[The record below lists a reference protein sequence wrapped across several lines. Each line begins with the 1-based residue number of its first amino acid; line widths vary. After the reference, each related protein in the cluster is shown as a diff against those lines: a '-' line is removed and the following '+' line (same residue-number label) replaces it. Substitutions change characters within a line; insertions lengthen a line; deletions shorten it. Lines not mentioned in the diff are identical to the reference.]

1 MLQTVAVIVE
11 VAKDPEGLT
20 EDVATAFN
28 KARNE
33 LLVAYDKATELAT
46 SPDLKSAL
54 EKALDADSVIYY
66 DIAGATQERM
76 QASIAAVGAQQV
88 MNHYF
93 NPGDGE
99 WTSRE
104 IQVVLHSREFTLETA
119 ASTFSPEHLDTGT
132 RILLETVPDP
142 IGTVLDIGCGWGPL
156 ALTAALRSPESSV
169 WGIDVNQRALEL
181 TRRNAVRV
189 GVSNVTV
196 GLPDEVPA
204 DLRFDTIWSNPPI
217 RVGKAELHAILE
229 TWIPRL
235 NPGGE
240 AWLVVAK
247 SLGAESL
254 QKWLGERWPDAE
266 VATAE
271 IAKGFRVIAFRVP
284 AV

>member
-1 MLQTVAVIVE
+1 
-11 VAKDPEGLT
+11 
-20 EDVATAFN
+20 
-28 KARNE
+28 
-33 LLVAYDKATELAT
+33 
-46 SPDLKSAL
+46 
-54 EKALDADSVIYY
+54 
-66 DIAGATQERM
+66 
-76 QASIAAVGAQQV
+76 

-93 NPGDGE
+93 DPGDGE

-104 IQVVLHSREFTLETA
+104 IQVVLDDREFTLETA

-142 IGTVLDIGCGWGPL
+142 IGTVLDIGCGWGPI
-156 ALTAALRSPESSV
+156 ALTAALRSPESVV

-181 TRRNAVRV
+181 TRRNAARV

-196 GLPDEVPA
+196 GLPGEVPA

-229 TWIPRL
+229 TWLPRL

-266 VATAE
+266 VSTAE
-271 IAKGFRVIAFRVP
+271 IAKGFRVIEFVA
-284 AV
+284 AGA

>member
-1 MLQTVAVIVE
+1 
-11 VAKDPEGLT
+11 
-20 EDVATAFN
+20 
-28 KARNE
+28 
-33 LLVAYDKATELAT
+33 
-46 SPDLKSAL
+46 
-54 EKALDADSVIYY
+54 
-66 DIAGATQERM
+66 
-76 QASIAAVGAQQV
+76 

-93 NPGDGE
+93 DPGDGE

-104 IQVVLHSREFTLETA
+104 IRVVLDGHEFTLETA

-142 IGTVLDIGCGWGPL
+142 VGTVLDIGCGWGPI
-156 ALTAALRSPESSV
+156 ALTAALRAPESEV
-169 WGIDVNQRALEL
+169 WGVDVNQRALEL

-229 TWIPRL
+229 TWLPRL

-247 SLGAESL
+247 NLGADSL
-254 QKWLGERWPDAE
+254 MKWLAERWPDADI
-266 VATAE
+266 TKPE
-271 IAKGFRVIAFRVP
+271 ISKGFWVIAFV
-284 AV
+284 AA

>member
-1 MLQTVAVIVE
+1 
-11 VAKDPEGLT
+11 
-20 EDVATAFN
+20 
-28 KARNE
+28 
-33 LLVAYDKATELAT
+33 
-46 SPDLKSAL
+46 
-54 EKALDADSVIYY
+54 
-66 DIAGATQERM
+66 
-76 QASIAAVGAQQV
+76 

-93 NPGDGE
+93 DPGDGE

-104 IQVVLHSREFTLETA
+104 IQAVLEGREFTLETA

-142 IGTVLDIGCGWGPL
+142 IGTVLDIGCGWGPI
-156 ALTAALRSPESSV
+156 ALTAALRSPESVV

-196 GLPDEVPA
+196 GLPDDVPA

-235 NPGGE
+235 NPGGD

-254 QKWLGERWPDAE
+254 QKWLGERWSDAE
-266 VATAE
+266 VSTAE
-271 IAKGFRVIAFRVP
+271 IAKGFRVIEFHNN
-284 AV
+284 

>member
-1 MLQTVAVIVE
+1 
-11 VAKDPEGLT
+11 
-20 EDVATAFN
+20 
-28 KARNE
+28 
-33 LLVAYDKATELAT
+33 
-46 SPDLKSAL
+46 
-54 EKALDADSVIYY
+54 
-66 DIAGATQERM
+66 
-76 QASIAAVGAQQV
+76 

-93 NPGDGE
+93 DPGDGE

-104 IQVVLHSREFTLETA
+104 IRVVLDGHEFTLETA

-142 IGTVLDIGCGWGPL
+142 IGTVLDIGCGWGPI
-156 ALTAALRSPESSV
+156 ALTAALRSPESVV

-266 VATAE
+266 VSTAE
-271 IAKGFRVIAFRVP
+271 IAKGFRVIEFVA
-284 AV
+284 AGA

>member
-1 MLQTVAVIVE
+1 
-11 VAKDPEGLT
+11 
-20 EDVATAFN
+20 
-28 KARNE
+28 
-33 LLVAYDKATELAT
+33 
-46 SPDLKSAL
+46 
-54 EKALDADSVIYY
+54 
-66 DIAGATQERM
+66 
-76 QASIAAVGAQQV
+76 

-93 NPGDGE
+93 DPGDGE

-104 IQVVLHSREFTLETA
+104 IRVELVGREFTLETA

-142 IGTVLDIGCGWGPL
+142 IGTVLDIGCGWGPI
-156 ALTAALRSPESSV
+156 ALTAALRSPESPV

-229 TWIPRL
+229 TWLPRL

-247 SLGAESL
+247 NLGADSL
-254 QKWLGERWPDAE
+254 MKWLAERWPDADI
-266 VATAE
+266 TKPE
-271 IAKGFRVIAFRVP
+271 ISKGFWVVAFRVP
-284 AV
+284 GV

>member
-1 MLQTVAVIVE
+1 
-11 VAKDPEGLT
+11 
-20 EDVATAFN
+20 
-28 KARNE
+28 
-33 LLVAYDKATELAT
+33 
-46 SPDLKSAL
+46 
-54 EKALDADSVIYY
+54 
-66 DIAGATQERM
+66 
-76 QASIAAVGAQQV
+76 

-93 NPGDGE
+93 DPGDGE

-104 IQVVLHSREFTLETA
+104 IRVELVGREFTLETA

-142 IGTVLDIGCGWGPL
+142 IGTVLDIGCGWGPI
-156 ALTAALRSPESSV
+156 ALTAALRSPESPV

-229 TWIPRL
+229 TWLPRL

-247 SLGAESL
+247 NLGADSL
-254 QKWLGERWPDAE
+254 MKWLAERWPDADI
-266 VATAE
+266 TKPE
-271 IAKGFRVIAFRVP
+271 ISKGFWVIAFRGPGV
-284 AV
+284 

>member
-1 MLQTVAVIVE
+1 
-11 VAKDPEGLT
+11 
-20 EDVATAFN
+20 
-28 KARNE
+28 
-33 LLVAYDKATELAT
+33 
-46 SPDLKSAL
+46 
-54 EKALDADSVIYY
+54 
-66 DIAGATQERM
+66 
-76 QASIAAVGAQQV
+76 

-93 NPGDGE
+93 DPGDGE

-104 IQVVLHSREFTLETA
+104 IRVELVGREFTLETA
-119 ASTFSPEHLDTGT
+119 AGTFSPEHLDTGT
-132 RILLETVPDP
+132 RLLLDTVPVP
-142 IGTVLDIGCGWGPL
+142 VGTVLDIGCGWGPI
-156 ALTAALRSPESSV
+156 ALTAALRSPASPV

-196 GLPDEVPA
+196 GLPDEVPD

-247 SLGAESL
+247 NLGADSL
-254 QKWLGERWPDAE
+254 MKWLAERWPDADI
-266 VATAE
+266 TKPE
-271 IAKGFRVIAFRVP
+271 ISKGFWVIAFRVP
-284 AV
+284 GV

>member
-1 MLQTVAVIVE
+1 
-11 VAKDPEGLT
+11 
-20 EDVATAFN
+20 
-28 KARNE
+28 
-33 LLVAYDKATELAT
+33 
-46 SPDLKSAL
+46 
-54 EKALDADSVIYY
+54 
-66 DIAGATQERM
+66 
-76 QASIAAVGAQQV
+76 

-93 NPGDGE
+93 DPGDGE

-104 IQVVLHSREFTLETA
+104 IQVVLDGREFTLETA
-119 ASTFSPEHLDTGT
+119 ASTFSSEHLDTGT
-132 RILLETVPDP
+132 RILLETVPGP
-142 IGTVLDIGCGWGPL
+142 IGTVLDIGCGWGPI
-156 ALTAALRSPESSV
+156 ALTAALRSLESPV

-266 VATAE
+266 VSTAE
-271 IAKGFRVIAFRVP
+271 IAKGFRVIEFVAAGV
-284 AV
+284 

>member
-1 MLQTVAVIVE
+1 
-11 VAKDPEGLT
+11 
-20 EDVATAFN
+20 
-28 KARNE
+28 
-33 LLVAYDKATELAT
+33 
-46 SPDLKSAL
+46 
-54 EKALDADSVIYY
+54 
-66 DIAGATQERM
+66 
-76 QASIAAVGAQQV
+76 

-93 NPGDGE
+93 DPGDGE

-104 IQVVLHSREFTLETA
+104 IQVVLDGREFTIETA

-132 RILLETVPDP
+132 RILLETVPDA
-142 IGTVLDIGCGWGPL
+142 IGTVLDIGCGWGPI

-266 VATAE
+266 VSTAE
-271 IAKGFRVIAFRVP
+271 IAKGFRVIEFA
-284 AV
+284 AAGA

>member
-1 MLQTVAVIVE
+1 
-11 VAKDPEGLT
+11 
-20 EDVATAFN
+20 
-28 KARNE
+28 
-33 LLVAYDKATELAT
+33 
-46 SPDLKSAL
+46 
-54 EKALDADSVIYY
+54 
-66 DIAGATQERM
+66 
-76 QASIAAVGAQQV
+76 

-93 NPGDGE
+93 DPGDGE

-104 IQVVLHSREFTLETA
+104 IQVVLEGREFTLETA

-142 IGTVLDIGCGWGPL
+142 IGTVLDIGCGWGPI
-156 ALTAALRSPESSV
+156 ALTAALRSPESPV

-196 GLPDEVPA
+196 GLPDDVPD

-254 QKWLGERWPDAE
+254 RKWLGERWPDSE
-266 VATAE
+266 VSTAE
-271 IAKGFRVIAFRVP
+271 IAKGFRVIAFHNH
-284 AV
+284 

>member
-1 MLQTVAVIVE
+1 
-11 VAKDPEGLT
+11 
-20 EDVATAFN
+20 
-28 KARNE
+28 
-33 LLVAYDKATELAT
+33 
-46 SPDLKSAL
+46 
-54 EKALDADSVIYY
+54 
-66 DIAGATQERM
+66 
-76 QASIAAVGAQQV
+76 

-93 NPGDGE
+93 DPGDGE

-104 IQVVLHSREFTLETA
+104 ILVLLDGREFTLETA

-142 IGTVLDIGCGWGPL
+142 IGTVLDIGCGWGPI
-156 ALTAALRSPESSV
+156 ALTAALRSPESVV

-196 GLPDEVPA
+196 GLPDEVSA

-266 VATAE
+266 VSTAE
-271 IAKGFRVIAFRVP
+271 IAKGFRVIEFVA
-284 AV
+284 AGA

>member
-1 MLQTVAVIVE
+1 
-11 VAKDPEGLT
+11 
-20 EDVATAFN
+20 
-28 KARNE
+28 
-33 LLVAYDKATELAT
+33 
-46 SPDLKSAL
+46 
-54 EKALDADSVIYY
+54 
-66 DIAGATQERM
+66 
-76 QASIAAVGAQQV
+76 

-93 NPGDGE
+93 DPGDGE
-99 WTSRE
+99 WSSRE
-104 IQVVLHSREFTLETA
+104 IRVVLDGKDYTLETA
-119 ASTFSPEHLDTGT
+119 PATFSPEHLDTGT

-142 IGTVLDIGCGWGPL
+142 VGTVLDIGCGWGPI
-156 ALTAALRSPESSV
+156 ALVAALRSPESTV

-189 GVSNVTV
+189 GVSNVQV
-196 GLPDEVPA
+196 GLPTEVPA

-254 QKWLGERWPDAE
+254 QKWLGERWPGAQ
-266 VATAE
+266 VSTAK
-271 IAKGFRVIAFRVP
+271 IAKGFRVIEFVTAG
-284 AV
+284 A

>member
-1 MLQTVAVIVE
+1 
-11 VAKDPEGLT
+11 
-20 EDVATAFN
+20 
-28 KARNE
+28 
-33 LLVAYDKATELAT
+33 
-46 SPDLKSAL
+46 
-54 EKALDADSVIYY
+54 
-66 DIAGATQERM
+66 
-76 QASIAAVGAQQV
+76 

>member
-1 MLQTVAVIVE
+1 
-11 VAKDPEGLT
+11 
-20 EDVATAFN
+20 
-28 KARNE
+28 
-33 LLVAYDKATELAT
+33 
-46 SPDLKSAL
+46 
-54 EKALDADSVIYY
+54 
-66 DIAGATQERM
+66 
-76 QASIAAVGAQQV
+76 

-93 NPGDGE
+93 DPGDGE

-104 IQVVLHSREFTLETA
+104 IQVVLDGREFTIETA

-132 RILLETVPDP
+132 RILLETVPDA
-142 IGTVLDIGCGWGPL
+142 IGTVLDIGCGWGPI

-266 VATAE
+266 VSTAE

>member
-1 MLQTVAVIVE
+1 
-11 VAKDPEGLT
+11 
-20 EDVATAFN
+20 
-28 KARNE
+28 
-33 LLVAYDKATELAT
+33 
-46 SPDLKSAL
+46 
-54 EKALDADSVIYY
+54 
-66 DIAGATQERM
+66 
-76 QASIAAVGAQQV
+76 

-93 NPGDGE
+93 DPGDGE

-104 IQVVLHSREFTLETA
+104 IRVELDGREFILETA
-119 ASTFSPEHLDTGT
+119 AGTFSPEHLDTGT
-132 RILLETVPDP
+132 RILLETVPDS
-142 IGTVLDIGCGWGPL
+142 IGSVLDIGCGWGPI
-156 ALTAALRSPESSV
+156 ALTAALRSPESPV

-196 GLPDEVPA
+196 GLLDEVPA

-229 TWIPRL
+229 TWLPRL

-247 SLGAESL
+247 NLGADSL
-254 QKWLGERWPDAE
+254 MKWLAERWPDADI
-266 VATAE
+266 TKPE
-271 IAKGFRVIAFRVP
+271 ISKGFWVIAFRVP

>member
-1 MLQTVAVIVE
+1 
-11 VAKDPEGLT
+11 
-20 EDVATAFN
+20 
-28 KARNE
+28 
-33 LLVAYDKATELAT
+33 
-46 SPDLKSAL
+46 
-54 EKALDADSVIYY
+54 
-66 DIAGATQERM
+66 
-76 QASIAAVGAQQV
+76 

-93 NPGDGE
+93 DPGDGE

-104 IQVVLHSREFTLETA
+104 IQVVLEGREFTLETA

-142 IGTVLDIGCGWGPL
+142 IGAVLDIGCGWGPI
-156 ALTAALRSPESSV
+156 ALTAALRSPESPV
-169 WGIDVNQRALEL
+169 RGIDVNQRALEL

-196 GLPDEVPA
+196 GLPDEVPT

-235 NPGGE
+235 NPGGK

-254 QKWLGERWPDAE
+254 QKWLGERWPNAE
-266 VATAE
+266 VSTAE
-271 IAKGFRVIAFRVP
+271 IAKGFRVIEFVA
-284 AV
+284 AGA

>member
-1 MLQTVAVIVE
+1 
-11 VAKDPEGLT
+11 
-20 EDVATAFN
+20 
-28 KARNE
+28 
-33 LLVAYDKATELAT
+33 
-46 SPDLKSAL
+46 
-54 EKALDADSVIYY
+54 
-66 DIAGATQERM
+66 
-76 QASIAAVGAQQV
+76 

-93 NPGDGE
+93 DPGDGE

-104 IQVVLHSREFTLETA
+104 IRVVLDGKDYTLETA
-119 ASTFSPEHLDTGT
+119 PGTFSPEHLDTGT
-132 RILLETVPDP
+132 RILLEAVPDP
-142 IGTVLDIGCGWGPL
+142 VGTVLDIGCGWGPI
-156 ALTAALRSPESSV
+156 ALVAAMRSPESTV

-189 GVSNVTV
+189 GVPNVQV

-235 NPGGE
+235 NPSGE

-254 QKWLGERWPDAE
+254 QKWLGERWPGAQ
-266 VATAE
+266 VSTAK
-271 IAKGFRVIAFRVP
+271 IAKGFRVIEFVAAGV
-284 AV
+284 

>member
-1 MLQTVAVIVE
+1 
-11 VAKDPEGLT
+11 
-20 EDVATAFN
+20 
-28 KARNE
+28 
-33 LLVAYDKATELAT
+33 
-46 SPDLKSAL
+46 
-54 EKALDADSVIYY
+54 
-66 DIAGATQERM
+66 
-76 QASIAAVGAQQV
+76 

-93 NPGDGE
+93 DPGDGE

-104 IQVVLHSREFTLETA
+104 IQVVLDGREFTLETA

-142 IGTVLDIGCGWGPL
+142 VGTVLDIGCGWGPI
-156 ALTAALRSPESSV
+156 ALTAALRLPESSV

-266 VATAE
+266 VSTAE

>member
-1 MLQTVAVIVE
+1 
-11 VAKDPEGLT
+11 
-20 EDVATAFN
+20 
-28 KARNE
+28 
-33 LLVAYDKATELAT
+33 
-46 SPDLKSAL
+46 
-54 EKALDADSVIYY
+54 
-66 DIAGATQERM
+66 
-76 QASIAAVGAQQV
+76 

-93 NPGDGE
+93 DPGDGE

-104 IQVVLHSREFTLETA
+104 IQVVLDGREFTLETA

-142 IGTVLDIGCGWGPL
+142 IGLILDIGCGWGPI
-156 ALTAALRSPESSV
+156 ALTAALRSPESAV

-196 GLPDEVPA
+196 GLPNEVPD

-254 QKWLGERWPDAE
+254 QKWLGERWPGAE
-266 VATAE
+266 VSTAE
-271 IAKGFRVIAFRVP
+271 IAKGFRVIEFVA
-284 AV
+284 AGA

>member
-1 MLQTVAVIVE
+1 
-11 VAKDPEGLT
+11 
-20 EDVATAFN
+20 
-28 KARNE
+28 
-33 LLVAYDKATELAT
+33 
-46 SPDLKSAL
+46 
-54 EKALDADSVIYY
+54 
-66 DIAGATQERM
+66 
-76 QASIAAVGAQQV
+76 

-93 NPGDGE
+93 DPGDGE

-104 IQVVLHSREFTLETA
+104 IQVVLDGREFTLETA

-142 IGTVLDIGCGWGPL
+142 IGTVLDIGCGWGPI
-156 ALTAALRSPESSV
+156 ALTAALRSPESVV

-189 GVSNVTV
+189 GVSNVKV

-266 VATAE
+266 VSTAE
-271 IAKGFRVIAFRVP
+271 IAKGFRVIEFVA
-284 AV
+284 AGA

>member
-1 MLQTVAVIVE
+1 
-11 VAKDPEGLT
+11 
-20 EDVATAFN
+20 
-28 KARNE
+28 
-33 LLVAYDKATELAT
+33 
-46 SPDLKSAL
+46 
-54 EKALDADSVIYY
+54 
-66 DIAGATQERM
+66 
-76 QASIAAVGAQQV
+76 

-93 NPGDGE
+93 DPGDGE
-99 WTSRE
+99 WSSRE
-104 IQVVLHSREFTLETA
+104 IRVVLDGREFTLETA
-119 ASTFSPEHLDTGT
+119 PGTFSPEHLDTGT

-142 IGTVLDIGCGWGPL
+142 VGTVLDIGCGWGPI
-156 ALTAALRSPESSV
+156 ALVAALRSPDSTV

-189 GVSNVTV
+189 GVTNVHV
-196 GLPDEVPA
+196 GLPVEVPA

-254 QKWLGERWPDAE
+254 QKWLGERWPDAQ
-266 VATAE
+266 VSTAT
-271 IAKGFRVIAFRVP
+271 IAKGFRVIAFV
-284 AV
+284 AAGA

>member
-1 MLQTVAVIVE
+1 
-11 VAKDPEGLT
+11 
-20 EDVATAFN
+20 
-28 KARNE
+28 
-33 LLVAYDKATELAT
+33 
-46 SPDLKSAL
+46 
-54 EKALDADSVIYY
+54 
-66 DIAGATQERM
+66 
-76 QASIAAVGAQQV
+76 

-93 NPGDGE
+93 DPGDGE

-104 IQVVLHSREFTLETA
+104 IRVELDGREFTLETA
-119 ASTFSPEHLDTGT
+119 AGTFSPEHLDTGT

-142 IGTVLDIGCGWGPL
+142 IGTVLDVGCGWGPI
-156 ALTAALRSPESSV
+156 ALTAALRSPESPV

-189 GVSNVTV
+189 GVSNVTA
-196 GLPDEVPA
+196 GLPDEIPV
-204 DLRFDTIWSNPPI
+204 DVRFDTIWSNPPI

-254 QKWLGERWPDAE
+254 QKWLDERWPDAE
-266 VATAE
+266 VSTAE
-271 IAKGFRVIAFRVP
+271 IAKGFRVIRFAI
-284 AV
+284 